1 MSDTLNI
8 KQVSL
13 FSQTLILIKYRLSL
27 SVVLSSVCSY
37 LIAFDIFSLITF
49 SLLVIGGFFV
59 VGASNGF
66 NQVIERRRDA
76 LMIRTSSRPIPS
88 GEMTVN
94 KALIICVTLGIL
106 GLSMLY
112 LINFRTA
119 LFGLVSM
126 IIYLGLYT
134 PLKTLTPLSVFF
146 GAIPGAIPFMLGWVA
161 VTNRFSI
168 ETGILFMIQ
177 FFWQFPHFWA
187 IGWMS
192 HDDYKN
198 AGFKM
203 LPSGKR
209 DNATAFQIV
218 FYSIWMIIVSSLPYF
233 NFTGKLSIGTYSL
246 ILILISGLLML
257 YQALKLMRYKD
268 KQNAI
273 RLMYVSIFY
282 LSFIQIIFVV
292 DKFLLQ

>member
-1 MSDTLNI
+1 MSETLNI
-8 KQVSL
+8 KQSSL

-37 LIAFDIFSLITF
+37 LIAFDIFSLTTF
-49 SLLVIGGFFV
+49 LLLIIGGFFV
-59 VGASNGF
+59 VGSSNGF
-66 NQVIERRRDA
+66 NQIIERRRDA
-76 LMIRTSSRPIPS
+76 LMTRTSSRPLPS
-88 GEMTVN
+88 GLMTVN
-94 KALIICVTLGIL
+94 QALIICAFLSLL
-106 GLSMLY
+106 GLTMLY
-112 LINFRTA
+112 IINFRTA
-119 LFGLVSM
+119 IFGLISM
-126 IIYLGLYT
+126 IIYLALYT
-134 PLKTLTPLSVFF
+134 PLKTITPLSVFF

-187 IGWMS
+187 IGWVS

-203 LPSGKR
+203 LPTGKR

-218 FYSIWMIIVSSLPYF
+218 FYTIWMIIVSTLPYF
-233 NFTGKLSIGTYSL
+233 SFTGRLSIGIYSL
-246 ILILISGLLML
+246 ILILVSGCLML

-282 LSFIQIIFVV
+282 LSFIQIIFVI
-292 DKFLLQ
+292 DKFLFQ

>member
-8 KQVSL
+8 KQSSL
-13 FSQTLILIKYRLSL
+13 FSQTLILIKHRLSF
-27 SVVLSSVCSY
+27 SVVFSSVCSY
-37 LIAFDIFSLITF
+37 LIAFDVFSLTTF
-49 SLLVIGGFFV
+49 LLLIIGGFFV
-59 VGASNGF
+59 VGSSNGF
-66 NQVIERRRDA
+66 NQIIERRRDA
-76 LMIRTSSRPIPS
+76 LMMRTSSRPLPS

-94 KALIICVTLGIL
+94 QALIICSFLSLL
-106 GLSMLY
+106 GLTILY
-112 LINFRTA
+112 VINFRTA
-119 LFGLVSM
+119 IFGLISM
-126 IIYLGLYT
+126 IIYLALYT
-134 PLKTLTPLSVFF
+134 PLKPVTPLSVFF

-161 VTNRFSI
+161 VTDRFSI

-187 IGWMS
+187 IGWVS

-218 FYSIWMIIVSSLPYF
+218 FYTIWMIIVSTLPYF
-233 NFTGKLSIGTYSL
+233 SFTGKLSIGIYSL
-246 ILILISGLLML
+246 ILILVSGSLML

-273 RLMYVSIFY
+273 RLMYASIFY
-282 LSFIQIIFVV
+282 LSFIQIIFVI
-292 DKFLLQ
+292 DKFFFQ